1 MSGANIH
8 GDRHGVIGLVL
19 CIKLFRRLQMQACR
33 QSCARR
39 LAVTKSHDLYRPYLA
54 RSSAPPISPTLVGI
68 IRSGFEDFRLPYQ
81 IRSPGT
87 ALPAPTSKSVLS
99 GHRVLNFESETLSG
113 DTCWIG
119 EKRLIDRGQREFG
132 TALCEQHLAGA
143 CANGTVF
150 RKPR

>member
-1 MSGANIH
+1 MIRESVKDKPPARIASFTELATMDAGGRRDWSGQRESNS
-8 GDRHGVIGLVL
+8 
-19 CIKLFRRLQMQACR
+19 LFLTP
-33 QSCARR
+33 
-39 LAVTKSHDLYRPYLA
+39 LL
-54 RSSAPPISPTLVGI
+54 PTLAGI
-68 IRSGFEDFRLPYQ
+68 IGSGFEDFRLLYDQ

-113 DTCWIG
+113 DSCWIG

-132 TALCEQHLAGA
+132 TALCEQHLASA